1 MEVPVTHQP
10 SRRAV
15 LRILAGTA
23 LATAATSVL
32 AACGASGAVT
42 GAGSTAATATAA
54 SSAAPATSAA
64 TTAAATTA
72 ATTATTAAAAAT
84 TTSAATAAPVAHTP
98 VAGKINLV
106 SYMRTSEQEAF
117 TKRSDQFNQA
127 NPSLHVDFESLT
139 GDYYTPLK
147 TRIAAGEPPDV
158 YYAHTSNMAYQNFAT
173 GGTALQIDDLI
184 AKNKVDL
191 TQWFPQGIAALKLSG
206 KMYGLPVRGQ
216 VSWLFMYYNNDL
228 LKKAGINPPTPDW
241 SLDDLVSAGKQ
252 LTKSAGS
259 TVDTW
264 GLGPSNFGYEGTCGH
279 VRRWNGEY
287 WNPSS
292 GPGTTCTLDSDEC
305 VTSMEWAWNLMFKD
319 KIMAP
324 TSTDIWATWGKNKL
338 AIVIE
343 QLAGSRATA
352 LQNANKQFE
361 WGLQVMP
368 KGPTGRRGGFLSTDT
383 LQISKATKS
392 PDAAFSL
399 LTWFTNKDT
408 GIAAALQSTGS
419 LTPGFRP
426 DVYCAPE
433 LINDARFPKQAMQA
447 NCDNASVNESY
458 TYPAN
463 FRINEINT
471 IMGQYEGNIWSGKQE
486 PTTSYMKQYADAI
499 NATTKLPIQ

>member
-1 MEVPVTHQP
+1 MEVPVTRQP

-42 GAGSTAATATAA
+42 SAGSTAATATAATATAA

-64 TTAAATTA
+64 TTAAV
-72 ATTATTAAAAAT
+72 TTAAAAAT
-84 TTSAATAAPVAHTP
+84 TSSAATAAPVAHTP
-98 VAGKINLV
+98 VAGKVNLV
-106 SYMRTSEQEAF
+106 AYMRTSEQEAF

-216 VSWLFMYYNNDL
+216 VSWLFMYYNTDL

-241 SLDDLVSAGKQ
+241 SLDDLVNAGKQ
-252 LTKSAGS
+252 LTKSAGT

-287 WNPSS
+287 WNPPN
-292 GPGTTCTLDSDEC
+292 GPGTSCTLDSDEC
-305 VTSMEWAWNLMFKD
+305 VASMEWAWQLMFKD

-352 LQNANKQFE
+352 MQNANKNFE

-383 LQISKATKS
+383 LQISKSTKS

-399 LTWFTNKDT
+399 LTWYTNKDS

-447 NCDNASVNESY
+447 NCDNASINESY

-499 NATTKLPIQ
+499 NTTTKLPIQ

>member
-1 MEVPVTHQP
+1 MTNQP

-23 LATAATSVL
+23 LATGATSVL
-32 AACGASGAVT
+32 AACGAAGTVST
-42 GAGSTAATATAA
+42 AGSATTTAA
-54 SSAAPATSAA
+54 AAPATS
-64 TTAAATTA
+64 TASVTSAATTA
-72 ATTATTAAAAAT
+72 ATTAAASS
-84 TTSAATAAPVAHTP
+84 SAATAAPVAHTP
-98 VAGKINLV
+98 VAGKTNLV

-127 NPSLHVDFESLT
+127 NPSIHVDFESLT

-147 TRIAAGEPPDV
+147 TRIAAGQPPDV

-173 GGTALQIDDLI
+173 GGTALQIDDMI

-191 TQWFPQGIAALKLSG
+191 SQWFPQGIAALKLGG

-216 VSWLFMYYNNDL
+216 VAWLFMYYNTDL

-241 SLDDLVSAGKQ
+241 TLDDLVNAGKQ
-252 LTKSAGS
+252 LTKTNGGA
-259 TVDTW
+259 VDTW
-264 GLGPSNFGYEGTCGH
+264 GLGPSTFGYEGTCGH
-279 VRRWNGEY
+279 VRRWNGEF
-287 WNPSS
+287 WNPAS
-292 GPGTTCTLDSDEC
+292 GPGTTCTLDADAS
-305 VTSMEWAWNLMFKD
+305 VASFEWAWNLMYKD

-324 TSTDIWATWGKNKL
+324 TSTDIWKTWGQNKL
-338 AIVIE
+338 ALVIE
-343 QLAGSRATA
+343 RLAGERASA

-361 WGLQVMP
+361 WGLQAMP

-383 LQISKATKS
+383 LQVSKATKS
-392 PDAAFSL
+392 PDAAFNL
-399 LTWFTNKDT
+399 LTWFTNKDS

-447 NCDNASVNESY
+447 NCDNASVDESY

-463 FRINEINT
+463 FRINEVNAVIT
-471 IMGQYEGNIWSGKQE
+471 QFEKDLWSGKQE

-499 NATTKLPIQ
+499 NATTKLPVQ